1 MQWGDTQ
8 YLLFLLLIP
17 ILVGLLIFLFK
28 IRKKRME
35 RFCDPQFIQ
44 TLAPL
49 WSPSRLVLKQIFL
62 VLSFVFL
69 ILCLAEPKWGYHFE
83 EIIRKGNDLFLIV
96 DLSNSM
102 LAEDMKPNR
111 LERAKRKI
119 RDLLKMANGDRIGM
133 IVFAGRSI
141 LICPLTLDYQAVE
154 QFLNDLSPDLI
165 PIQGTDLSG
174 AFKLAMNNFKDPKS
188 SKALLVFTDGED
200 HSAELESTVSTLKE
214 KKIPLYIL
222 GFGTTEGAPV
232 PLPKGEG
239 GFKRDRSGNIVI
251 SKLEEQT
258 LADIAKKTGGVYI
271 RSVTNDED
279 LNELYV
285 KDLKGA
291 LKGNEIKSGKKR
303 VYESRFQWPLG
314 FAFFVLL
321 IDLLIHENR
330 KARIRK
336 IS

>member
-17 ILVGLLIFLFK
+17 ILTGLLIFLFK
-28 IRKKRME
+28 IRKKRIE
-35 RFCDPQFIQ
+35 RFCDPQFIP
-44 TLAPL
+44 TLIPL
-49 WSPSRLVLKQIFL
+49 WSSSRLVLKQIFL
-62 VLSFVFL
+62 VLAFVFL

-102 LAEDMKPNR
+102 LAEDLKPNR

-141 LICPLTLDYQAVE
+141 LICPLTLDYQAIE

-174 AFKLAMNNFKDPKS
+174 AFKLAINNFKDPKS
-188 SKALLVFTDGED
+188 SKALIVLSDGED
-200 HSAELESTVSTLKE
+200 HSDELESTVNRLKE

-222 GFGTTEGAPV
+222 GFGTPEGAPV

-258 LADIAKKTGGVYI
+258 LADIAKKSGGVYI

-303 VYESRFQWPLG
+303 VYESRFQWPLA
-314 FAFFVLL
+314 FALL
-321 IDLLIHENR
+321 ILMIEFLISEDR
-330 KARIRK
+330 KVRIQN
-336 IS
+336 

>member
-28 IRKKRME
+28 IRKKSIE

-62 VLSFVFL
+62 VLTFVFL

-83 EIIRKGNDLFLIV
+83 EVIRKGNDLFLIV

-102 LAEDMKPNR
+102 LAEDLKPNR

-174 AFKLAMNNFKDPKS
+174 AFKLAMNNFRDPKS
-188 SKALLVFTDGED
+188 SKALIVLSDGED
-200 HSAELESTVSTLKE
+200 HSDELESTVNSLKE

-222 GFGTTEGAPV
+222 GFGTPEGAPV

-258 LADIAKKTGGVYI
+258 LAEIAKKSGGVYI

-314 FAFFVLL
+314 FAFLVLL
-321 IDLLIHENR
+321 IELSIGENR
-330 KARIRK
+330 KIRIQN
-336 IS
+336 